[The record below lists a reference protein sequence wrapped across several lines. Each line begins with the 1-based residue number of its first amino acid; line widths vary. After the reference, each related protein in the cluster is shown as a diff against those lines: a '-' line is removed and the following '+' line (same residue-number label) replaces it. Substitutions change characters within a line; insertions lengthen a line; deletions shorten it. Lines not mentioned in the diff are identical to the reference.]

1 MGLFNRNKDE
11 KLERKIENLEN
22 KLRSKTE
29 QFDEIMNRKYD
40 RLGELNQKIND
51 ANDELS
57 ALQNNIELGFYEP
70 TYQFMDSL
78 ELKDKLKEI
87 VDKEKHLVKDKRAYL
102 ILQSYTFNGSSSMG
116 RSMQEK
122 SGAALIRA
130 FNGEATGII
139 NKVTANNFGKKV
151 ESLGKS
157 FEKLNSLFTK
167 STFVMISN
175 EYFELKIQELNL
187 SIEYALKKQEEKDI
201 LREQRQREREE
212 RQLQAEVETKQKN
225 LQKERSQYENALVKL
240 EEQEQT
246 AEILEQIKLLKSKID
261 KLDEA
266 YEELDYRLFN
276 SKAGYVYIISNVG
289 SFGENVYKIGVTRR
303 LTPMDR
309 IDELGSASV
318 PFKFDVHAL
327 IFSEDAFQL
336 ENELHQKFT
345 NRRVNHINKR
355 KEYFNVSLSE
365 IKDFIIQKKN
375 ITIEWHDIPE
385 NSEFELSEKSSQQ
398 VD

>member
-1 MGLFNRNKDE
+1 MGLFSKKDE
-11 KLERKIENLEN
+11 QLERKIGALEE
-22 KLRSKTE
+22 KLRSKQE
-29 QFDEIMNRKYD
+29 QFDEIMNRKYE
-40 RLGELNQKIND
+40 RLGNLNDQIND
-51 ANDELS
+51 ANNELK
-57 ALQNNIELGFYEP
+57 ALNNDIEMGFYEP
-70 TYQFMDSL
+70 TYQFMDSIQ
-78 ELKDKLKEI
+78 LKEKLKTI
-87 VDKEKHLVKDKRAYL
+87 VAQEKQLVKEKRAYV
-102 ILQSYTFNGSSSMG
+102 ILNNYTFNGSASMG

-139 NKVTANNFGKKV
+139 NKVTASNFDKKIDAL
-151 ESLGKS
+151 SKS
-157 FEKLNSLFTK
+157 CEKLNDLFTK
-167 STFVMISN
+167 STFVMISH
-175 EYFELKIQELNL
+175 EYFVLKTEELKL
-187 SIEYALKKQEEKDI
+187 SIEYALKKQDEKDI
-201 LREQRQREREE
+201 IREQRLREREE
-212 RQLQAEVETKQKN
+212 RQLEAEVAVQQKKIE
-225 LQKERSQYENALVKL
+225 KEISQYKNALEKL
-240 EEQEQT
+240 EAQEQT
-246 AEILEQIKLLKSKID
+246 DELLEQIAKLKAEIEQLEND
-261 KLDEA
+261 HD
-266 YEELDYRLFN
+266 ELDNRLFN

-336 ENELHQKFT
+336 ESELHQEFT